1 MHRLGSMIKQL
12 NLDQDSPFQAE
23 LIMQVLS
30 TPDSQRDSNMKDAL
44 ADWMDSIDFFS
55 ELKETNG

>member
-1 MHRLGSMIKQL
+1 MIKQL
-12 NLDQDSPFQAE
+12 NLDQDSPFQAK